1 MKSII
6 KTVSAAAFVLA
17 SGLSFAG
24 QPVSL
29 SSEDMDQVNAGL
41 SMTLS
46 NGSSGSSYGLLAATS
61 TSWANVNIGS
71 GSPFTTS
78 TTSTGLVNATAA
90 SGAINSL
97 HIHF

>member
-29 SSEDMDQVNAGL
+29 SSEDMDQVNAGVYI
-41 SMTLS
+41 SVS
-46 NGSSGSSYGLLAATS
+46 NGSAAQSYGVVSATS
-61 TSWANVNIGS
+61 NSWANLNIGS
-71 GSPFTTS
+71 SSPLTTAS
-78 TTSTGLVNATAA
+78 QASGFVNATAA
-90 SGAINSL
+90 SNAGTTIRV
-97 HIHF
+97 HF